1 MCYNYSCNCKGA
13 HIMQKTPKSDEELI
27 STILA
32 IDSQDFHMK
41 LNEALAQKRIELMDK
56 IQSEFLDAL
65 TKLRKFKTDDQIARE
80 FLTLPRA
87 GRKPSNHTLPLN
99 QE

>member
-1 MCYNYSCNCKGA
+1 
-13 HIMQKTPKSDEELI
+13 MQKIPKSDEELI

-41 LNEALAQKRIELMDK
+41 LNEALSQKRIELMDK

-87 GRKPSNHTLPLN
+87 GRKPTNHTLSLN

>member
-1 MCYNYSCNCKGA
+1 
-13 HIMQKTPKSDEELI
+13 MQKLPKSDEELI
-27 STILA
+27 STILS

-41 LNEALAQKRIELMDK
+41 LNEALSQKRIELMDK

-87 GRKPSNHTLPLN
+87 GRKLSNHTLPLN

>member
-1 MCYNYSCNCKGA
+1 
-13 HIMQKTPKSDEELI
+13 MQKPTKSHEELI

-32 IDSQDFHMK
+32 IDSQDFYMK
-41 LNEALAQKRIELMDK
+41 LNEALSQKRIELMDK

-87 GRKPSNHTLPLN
+87 GRKPSNHSLPLN